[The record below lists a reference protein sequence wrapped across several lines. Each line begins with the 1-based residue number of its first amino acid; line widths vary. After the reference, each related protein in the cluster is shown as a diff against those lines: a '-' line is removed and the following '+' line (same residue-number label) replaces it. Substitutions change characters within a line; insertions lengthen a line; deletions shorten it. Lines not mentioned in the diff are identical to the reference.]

1 MLKTFTLSAIMCGMI
16 LAGGLAQAAA
26 GFNGPGARGNQNWN
40 QQLTPEQRQQAEKI
54 FTDNFASMDDTRQLL
69 AQKRQQLDEIL
80 ASDNPDPDQ
89 IETLSREIG
98 DLRGKMLAAR
108 VKVRSQLAEQGLPQD
123 FYGPGGPRPRRD
135 GQRGPEVW
143 HGGKRGHGHG
153 YGHGPR
159 YYMMVPGYG
168 CMGGCWGY

>member
-1 MLKTFTLSAIMCGMI
+1 MKTFAVCAALCG
-16 LAGGLAQAAA
+16 LLFVGGIAQAAA
-26 GFNGPGARGNQNWN
+26 GFNGPGAKGNPGWN

-54 FTDNFASMDDTRQLL
+54 FTENFSSMDETRQLL

-80 ASDNPDPDQ
+80 ASDNPDPSQ

-108 VKVRSQLAEQGLPQD
+108 VKARAQLAEQGLPQD

-135 GQRGPEVW
+135 WQRGPEVW
-143 HGGKRGHGHG
+143 HGGKRGHGHRH
-153 YGHGPR
+153 GHGR
-159 YYMMVPGYG
+159 GYYMMGPGYG
-168 CMGGCWGY
+168 CMGGCMGY